1 MDLAASPRHGGA
13 LYYFAYGSNMNATRL
28 AERLARCGERLLERR
43 CSTLEGY
50 RLAFDK
56 VSSQQD
62 WVGYANVVPA
72 TGCRVEGTLNAM
84 SPKAIETL
92 DAIELVPHHYHR
104 VRVLVRDAATGTRL
118 AAFTYVANP
127 GMVRPNLKPTRDY
140 IEHLLA
146 GADVLPGSYLDALRS
161 VECWS

>member
-13 LYYFAYGSNMNATRL
+13 LYYFAYGSNMNPARL
-28 AERLARCGERLLERR
+28 AERLARCGERLLARR
-43 CSTLEGY
+43 CGTLEGW

-62 WVGYANVVPA
+62 WVGYANVVQA
-72 TGCRVEGTLNAM
+72 AGCRVEGTLNAM
-84 SPKAIETL
+84 SPKALDAL
-92 DAIELVPHHYHR
+92 DAIELVPQHYR
-104 VRVLVRDAATGTRL
+104 RARVLVRDSVTGQRL

-140 IEHLLA
+140 IDHLLA
-146 GADVLPGSYLDALRS
+146 GADLLPGSYLDALRS
-161 VECWS
+161 VECWN